1 MFRMICITAQSA
13 NSRNVKHDVIMFVI
27 VDFGCVCEIFL
38 VFTKL
43 WPFKDGASCA
53 HGGGHD
59 QAFYFLR
66 ISRAVLFCNI
76 HPTVKCKLQV
86 LLLLMEQDL
95 MFLFCGAFSPVIFV
109 LVSVQMK
116 YFPMNICCCH
126 FLLSKQNESILVMCA
141 LLVHNQCI
149 DCLLGGCLV

>member
-1 MFRMICITAQSA
+1 MTLSCLSLLI
-13 NSRNVKHDVIMFVI
+13 
-27 VDFGCVCEIFL
+27 L
-38 VFTKL
+38 VV
-43 WPFKDGASCA
+43 SVR
-53 HGGGHD
+53 
-59 QAFYFLR
+59 YFLFLQSCDLLR
-66 ISRAVLFCNI
+66 MELLVPMVGDMTRLF
-76 HPTVKCKLQV
+76 TFWELAELFSFAAFTSVKCKLQV
-86 LLLLMEQDL
+86 MLLLMEQDL

-126 FLLSKQNESILVMCA
+126 FLPSKQNESVLVMCA